1 MSQPTEQLKELL
13 HRNFLLHLIIENE
26 VKLLKYGTITINVEL
41 KNGQADITTINIVAN
56 KRIKYSPWQ
65 VLIGIV

>member
-26 VKLLKYGTITINVEL
+26 VKLLKYGTITINIEL

-56 KRIKYSPWQ
+56 KRIKYSP
-65 VLIGIV
+65 

>member
-1 MSQPTEQLKELL
+1 
-13 HRNFLLHLIIENE
+13 LIIENE

-56 KRIKYSPWQ
+56 KRIKYSP
-65 VLIGIV
+65 

>member
-13 HRNFLLHLIIENE
+13 SHNFLLHLIIENE
-26 VKLLKYGTITINVEL
+26 VKLLKYGTITINIEL

-56 KRIKYSPWQ
+56 KRIKYSP
-65 VLIGIV
+65 

>member
-56 KRIKYSPWQ
+56 KRIKYSP
-65 VLIGIV
+65 

>member
-26 VKLLKYGTITINVEL
+26 VKLLKYGTITINVNL
-41 KNGQADITTINIVAN
+41 KDGIAQIETINIVKN
-56 KRIKYSPWQ
+56 KRIKYSP
-65 VLIGIV
+65 